1 MQPIV
6 NASDGR
12 PDGGRKAEAFFMTPT
27 GRPSRKDVQFY
38 TRWNADTSGE
48 SAQMMNWA

>member
-12 PDGGRKAEAFFMTPT
+12 PDGGRKAEAFFMTLT
-27 GRPSRKDVQFY
+27 GRLEKDVQFY